1 MSHGL
6 KFLKGLN
13 GIRRINPDNKEK
25 FFLWQLSF
33 CSAPENAHFFGWL
46 TCPGFLVLDNFKWK
60 DITIHAK
67 IGCKPVFSRNRA

>member
-1 MSHGL
+1 MSQGL

-25 FFLWQLSF
+25 LFI
-33 CSAPENAHFFGWL
+33 CGNCHFALHYFIGWL
-46 TCPGFLVLDNFKWK
+46 TCPGLLVLDNFKWK

-67 IGCKPVFSRNRA
+67 FGCKPVFSRNRA